1 MTAGAYRVS
10 FRGDQSVLKVAMVT
24 QPCKC
29 PKDVLVEWVNRTACQ
44 LHLSRPVG
52 NTKSTIEACLSL

>member
-29 PKDVLVEWVNRTACQ
+29 PKDVLVKWVNCMACQ
-44 LHLSRPVG
+44 LHLSRSV
-52 NTKSTIEACLSL
+52 